1 MSGTCRRRTT
11 TRWAPPRTSSC
22 TVRISCTTWVRS
34 ARTRDQDWYRLSQ
47 KPFSSYEIV
56 ADATSGDIG
65 TTLNVFRTDDTG
77 APIQTS
83 VPVGVGYS
91 RSLRWINAT
100 SASED
105 TQRIEVTSGSCTTNC
120 GADDVYRL
128 RAYETTYAVPRFN
141 NLGSQITVLLLQNP
155 TNYTISGTVY
165 FWQFTGVSF
174 GYAGLHARAEVA
186 ARAQHVDGHDCQR
199 RDDDRARRSLRRS
212 VGQERRSGAVDRLQL
227 RHSGAPPGSLSPG
240 SFLVSSHS
248 SAGRRPSRA
257 AVHFVFR
264 TPADSLRPT
273 GLRLRYTLCMKSAAA
288 LRHLRPPPR
297 SPPG

>member
-1 MSGTCRRRTT
+1 MRKNVWLVLGLGFALVSGRAALADVWDVQTQNDNAVGTT
-11 TRWAPPRTSSC
+11 ENELVHGSDQLHDLGAIGPN
-22 TVRISCTTWVRS
+22 
-34 ARTRDQDWYRLSQ
+34 ADQDWYRLSQ

-65 TTLNVFRTDDTG
+65 TTLNVFRTNDTG

-91 RSLRWINAT
+91 RSLRWVNAT

-155 TNYTISGTVY
+155 TNYTIGGTVY
-165 FWQFTGVSF
+165 FWSSTGASSGTQAFTLAPKALLVLNTAS
-174 GYAGLHARAEVA
+174 VA
-186 ARAQHVDGHDCQR
+186 VA
-199 RDDDRARRSLRRS
+199 
-212 VGQERRSGAVDRLQL
+212 SGAMTIAHDGRYGDL
-227 RHSGAPPGSLSPG
+227 SGKSVALEPSTGF
-240 SFLVSSHS
+240 SFD
-248 SAGRRPSRA
+248 
-257 AVHFVFR
+257 
-264 TPADSLRPT
+264 TPAL
-273 GLRLRYTLCMKSAAA
+273 
-288 LRHLRPPPR
+288 PR
-297 SPPG
+297 VH